1 MSTNVPDFVRF
12 HQQQN
17 VGVITLHREPQ
28 NRVNRQ
34 VWTELGEAV
43 RQAAQSGVRALLIRS
58 EGDDFSWGGE
68 FREWP
73 ALTSYAARRERF
85 SFSNQVLNT
94 LEQLP
99 IPTVTAV
106 QGRAFGGGFELAL
119 HTDLVIAAE
128 SARFRF
134 PEATVAVPPLAGGV
148 QRVAERAGRAA
159 AARLV
164 MLSEEI
170 GAAEAARMNLV
181 ARVVPDDELAD
192 RAFEMAVKLSEG
204 PTRAHAATKLLLSA
218 WAAGG
223 ITAADT
229 QMIEIIANVLA
240 TNDVA
245 AGVESAARALDS
257 GAARPSIPFRGE

>member
-1 MSTNVPDFVRF
+1 MSTNAPAFVRF
-12 HQQQN
+12 RQQQN
-17 VGVITLHREPQ
+17 VAVITLRREPQ
-28 NRVNRQ
+28 NRINRQ
-34 VWTELGEAV
+34 VWAELGEAV

-73 ALTSYAARRERF
+73 TLTSYAARRERF

-134 PEATVAVPPLAGGV
+134 PEVTVAVPPLAGGASSAS
-148 QRVAERAGRAA
+148 RSGRAA
-159 AARLV
+159 
-164 MLSEEI
+164 
-170 GAAEAARMNLV
+170 
-181 ARVVPDDELAD
+181 
-192 RAFEMAVKLSEG
+192 
-204 PTRAHAATKLLLSA
+204 
-218 WAAGG
+218 
-223 ITAADT
+223 
-229 QMIEIIANVLA
+229 
-240 TNDVA
+240 
-245 AGVESAARALDS
+245 
-257 GAARPSIPFRGE
+257 PSPPGW